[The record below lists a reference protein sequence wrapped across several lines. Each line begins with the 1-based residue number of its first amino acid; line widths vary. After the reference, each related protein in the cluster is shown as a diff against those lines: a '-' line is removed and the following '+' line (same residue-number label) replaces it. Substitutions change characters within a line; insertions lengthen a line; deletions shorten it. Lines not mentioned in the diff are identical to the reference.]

1 MASNYFP
8 TIYQEFIYKSRYSRY
23 LQEENRREDWPE
35 TIGRYFD
42 FFSEHLSKNHGLYID
57 TTSVDNVS
65 VRTPSEYGKPSIR
78 QYLEDAVLSMDVMA
92 SMRGLM
98 TAGEALKRDEAAIY
112 NCAYL
117 PIDNIRAFDEELYT
131 LMLGTG
137 VGGSVEYDYAV
148 ANLPV
153 IADKFEDTDTVIVVR
168 DSKIGWA
175 KAYRELLSLLVNGQV
190 PKYDTSKVRSKGS
203 RLKTFGGRASGPGP
217 LIDLFEFTIN
227 IFKRAS
233 GRRLTTL
240 EAHDI
245 FCKVADIVVV
255 GGVRRSALISLSDL
269 GDDRLRTAKSGAW
282 WNDYPH
288 RRLANNSAIY
298 EDKPDI
304 GVFLKEWLSLYES
317 KSGERGIFSRAAAKK
332 IIEHSNKKRKE
343 WFGEDV
349 RVRDPNWKFGSNP
362 CSEII
367 LRPYQFCNL
376 TSVQIRAT
384 DTLETLVEKVRVA
397 TILGTFQST
406 LTNFRY
412 LHKEW
417 KKNSED
423 ERLLGV
429 SLNGI
434 FDNALTNGRL
444 GKDKLI
450 EALETL
456 RKTAIETNIK
466 WAAIL
471 GIPTSA
477 AVTAIKPEGTTSAM
491 NGTSSGIH
499 PAHAPFYIRYV
510 RNDKKDPVTDFLIAS
525 GVPYEIDAY
534 DPNNMIAFKFPMKSS
549 KDAICRKDITAIE
562 HLEIWKL
569 YQIHYCE
576 HKPSVTVSVAEDEW
590 FKVGAW
596 VYDNF
601 DWISGV
607 SFLPQSDHI
616 YQQAP
621 FSDCTEEEY
630 EALLAKMPSSL
641 DWSELPKFELQDSTT
656 ATQELACVAGGC
668 TI

>member
-8 TIYQEFIYKSRYSRY
+8 TLYQEFIYKSRYSRY

-42 FFSEHLSKNHGLYID
+42 FFQEHLLKNHKLDINTRAADEGYQ
-57 TTSVDNVS
+57 T
-65 VRTPSEYGKPSIR
+65 VR
-78 QYLEDAVLSMDVMA
+78 QHLEDAVLSMEVMA

-117 PIDNIRAFDEELYT
+117 PIDSLRAFDEELYT

-137 VGGSVEYDYAV
+137 VGYSVEYDFAV

-153 IADKFEDTDTVIVVR
+153 IADRFEDTDTTIVVR

-175 KAYRELLSLLVNGQV
+175 KSYRELVSLLVNGQV
-190 PKYDTSKVRSKGS
+190 PKYDTSKVRKKGS
-203 RLKTFGGRASGPGP
+203 RLKTFGGRASGPEP
-217 LIDLFEFTIN
+217 LIDLFEFTIAL
-227 IFKRAS
+227 FRRAA

-245 FCKVADIVVV
+245 ACKIADIVVV

-282 WNDYPH
+282 WNDSPH

-332 IIEHSNKKRKE
+332 IIEHSNKLRQE
-343 WFGEDV
+343 WFGEGV
-349 RVRDPNWKFGSNP
+349 RLRDPNWKFGSNP

-376 TSVQIRAT
+376 TSVQIRPT
-384 DTLETLVEKVRVA
+384 DTLESLVEKVRIA

-434 FDNALTNGRL
+434 FDNALTNGKL
-444 GKDKLI
+444 GRDKLI
-450 EALETL
+450 EALQTL

-471 GIPTSA
+471 GIQASTA
-477 AVTAIKPEGTTSAM
+477 ITAIKPEGTTSAM

-499 PAHAPFYIRYV
+499 PAHSPFYIRYV
-510 RNDKKDPVTDFLIAS
+510 RNDKKDPVTDFMISS
-525 GVPYEIDAY
+525 GIPYEVDAY
-534 DPNNMIAFKFPMKSS
+534 DPNNMIAFKFPMKASP
-549 KDAICRKDITAIE
+549 DAIFRKDITAIE
-562 HLEIWKL
+562 HLELWKL

-576 HKPSVTVSVAEDEW
+576 HKPSVTISVAESEW

-596 VYDNF
+596 VYENF

-607 SFLPQSDHI
+607 SFLPHSDHV
-616 YQQAP
+616 YTQAP
-621 FSDCTEEEY
+621 FTDCTEEQY
-630 EALLAKMPSSL
+630 EALLAQMPTTV
-641 DWSELPKFELQDSTT
+641 DWSRLPEFEKVDTT
-656 ATQELACVAGGC
+656 TGTQTLACTGSSEGC
-668 TI
+668 FI

>member
-8 TIYQEFIYKSRYSRY
+8 SIYQEFIYKSRYSRY
-23 LQEENRREDWPE
+23 LQDENRREDWPE

-42 FFSEHLSKNHGLYID
+42 FFQEHLLKNHKID
-57 TTSVDNVS
+57 INNGSSYGD
-65 VRTPSEYGKPSIR
+65 EYGNYGKSLR
-78 QYLEDAVLSMDVMA
+78 EYLENAVLSMKVMP

-117 PIDNIRAFDEELYT
+117 PIDNLRAFDEELYT

-137 VGGSVEYDYAV
+137 VGYSVEYDFAV

-153 IADKFEDTDTVIVVR
+153 IADKFEDSDTLIVVR

-175 KAYRELLSLLVNGQV
+175 KSYRELVSLLVNGQV
-190 PKYDTSKVRSKGS
+190 PKYDTSKVRKKGS
-203 RLKTFGGRASGPGP
+203 RLKTFGGRASGPEP
-217 LIDLFEFTIN
+217 LIDLFEFTIAL
-227 IFKRAS
+227 FKRAA

-245 FCKVADIVVV
+245 ACKIADIVVV

-282 WNDYPH
+282 WDATPH

-304 GVFLKEWLSLYES
+304 GVFMKEWLSLYES

-332 IIEHSNKKRKE
+332 IIEHSNVLRQV
-343 WFGEDV
+343 WFGEGV
-349 RVRDPNWKFGSNP
+349 RLRDPNWKFGSNP

-384 DTLETLVEKVRVA
+384 DTLETLIEKVRIA
-397 TILGTFQST
+397 TIMGTFQSC

-412 LHKEW
+412 LHASW

-434 FDNALTNGRL
+434 FDNALMNGKL

-466 WAAIL
+466 WAAIF

-499 PAHAPFYIRYV
+499 SAHSPFYIRYV
-510 RNDKKDPVTDFLIAS
+510 RNDKKDPVTDFMIAM
-525 GVPYEIDAY
+525 GIPYEVDAY
-534 DPNNMIAFKFPMKSS
+534 DPNNMIAFKFPMKASP
-549 KDAICRKDITAIE
+549 DAIFRKDLSAIE
-562 HLEIWKL
+562 HLELWKI

-576 HKPSVTVSVAEDEW
+576 HKPSVTISVREDEW

-596 VYDNF
+596 VYENF

-607 SFLPQSDHI
+607 SFLPHSDHV
-616 YQQAP
+616 YTQAP
-621 FSDCTEEEY
+621 FTDCTEEEY
-630 EALLAKMPSSL
+630 EALLAKMPASV
-641 DWSELPKFELQDSTT
+641 DWSQLPKYELTDTTT

-668 TI
+668 AI